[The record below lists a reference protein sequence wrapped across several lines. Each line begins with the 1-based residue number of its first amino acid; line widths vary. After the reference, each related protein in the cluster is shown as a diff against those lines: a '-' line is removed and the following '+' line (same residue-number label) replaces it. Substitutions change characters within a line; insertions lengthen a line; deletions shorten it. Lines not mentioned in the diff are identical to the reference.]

1 MVGATFKLLP
11 RHIAITMD
19 GNGRWAA
26 ARGLTR
32 SAGHR
37 AGLTPVR
44 MCIEECARRGVEALT
59 LFAFSSENWSRPA
72 EEVGSLMGLFLEAL
86 DREIAE
92 LHAKGVRVRFVGERR
107 NLSVRLQARIAAAE
121 EHTAGNGALRLQVAV
136 SYGGRWD
143 IIQAT
148 QKLARECSSGALRPE
163 DISESHFA
171 VQLAKWN
178 GTHVI
183 GTASARNQA
192 FIQELGADES
202 IDYTKTRFDD
212 VVRDV
217 DVVFDTVAGE
227 TQTRS
232 WKVLKKG
239 GILVSIA
246 SPPSAEDA
254 GKNGVRQA
262 FVFMVPNA
270 SQLTEIAKL
279 VDSGKLKPVVETVLP
294 LSEARRAHEL
304 SQTGHT
310 RGKIVLRVD

>member
-1 MVGATFKLLP
+1 MVAATFKLLP

-163 DISESHFA
+163 DINEDRFAAQLALAGLPQADLLIRTGGEYRVSNFLLWDLAYAELYFSARLWPDFA
-171 VQLAKWN
+171 VADLEEALAFF
-178 GTHVI
+178 
-183 GTASARNQA
+183 ASR
-192 FIQELGADES
+192 ER
-202 IDYTKTRFDD
+202 RF
-212 VVRDV
+212 
-217 DVVFDTVAGE
+217 
-227 TQTRS
+227 
-232 WKVLKKG
+232 
-239 GILVSIA
+239 
-246 SPPSAEDA
+246 
-254 GKNGVRQA
+254 
-262 FVFMVPNA
+262 
-270 SQLTEIAKL
+270 
-279 VDSGKLKPVVETVLP
+279 
-294 LSEARRAHEL
+294 
-304 SQTGHT
+304 GHT
-310 RGKIVLRVD
+310 AARQSAART